1 MMIAKSQQSDTARDM
16 RSPSQDRAASSS
28 QATETPAHLLIIDD
42 DRETRTLMA
51 RLLETSGFAVTTVMD
66 AFEARQVWT
75 NGRFQ
80 LVVLDLM
87 ISGESGFD
95 LFHWLR
101 SEKNVPIVLVSAA
114 GDEAERIAGLESGAD
129 DFIAKPF
136 NPRELQVRIAAVL
149 RRSGESQFGGS
160 RARRMARRLRFN
172 GWTVEPSRRRLLDSR
187 GIEVPL
193 TGGEYNLLL
202 TLMDH
207 PNQVMTRDCLLDVLH
222 GRRAGRID
230 RAIDVAI
237 SRLRQKLNDNA
248 SEKRIIKT
256 VRGGGY
262 VFVAPLE
269 H

>member
-1 MMIAKSQQSDTARDM
+1 MDM
-16 RSPSQDRAASSS
+16 RSPSQDRAASSPR
-28 QATETPAHLLIIDD
+28 ATQTPVRLLIIDD
-42 DRETRTLMA
+42 DRETHTLTV
-51 RLLETSGFAVTTVMD
+51 RLLETSGFAVTTVKD

-75 NGRFQ
+75 NGRFR
-80 LVVLDLM
+80 LVVLDFK

-101 SEKNVPIVLVSAA
+101 CEEDVPIVLVTAS

-129 DFIAKPF
+129 DCIAKPF
-136 NPRELQVRIAAVL
+136 NPRELQARIAAVL
-149 RRSGESQFGGS
+149 RGSGGS
-160 RARRMARRLRFN
+160 QLWGRGARRTAQTLHFD
-172 GWTVEPSRRRLLDSR
+172 GWTVEPSRRRLLDNR
-187 GIEVPL
+187 GVEVPL
-193 TGGEYNLLL
+193 TGREYDLLL

-237 SRLRQKLNDNA
+237 SRLRQKLNDNEP
-248 SEKRIIKT
+248 EKRIIKT